1 VKKRKNNSILFL
13 WYLGEKV
20 HYLFIEGK
28 DTGLMVSMKWYDEVE
43 YIRKQAMKNNE
54 FFSASLPM
62 IASEN
67 VLSPLCREMLLTDFH
82 GRYAEGTPGNRYYEG
97 CKYFDL
103 VEEKTVEL
111 GKKLF
116 HCNYADVRPT
126 SGTIANMAVLKAL
139 IKPGE
144 TATVLDT
151 ANGAHISFGKYGA
164 AGVRGINL
172 VSYPFSNEE
181 MNIDVDGA
189 VKLIKQVKPKLA
201 LCGQSVFLFP
211 TPLKPI
217 AEAAH
222 EVGAYVVYDAAHVLG
237 LIAGKKFQDPLRE
250 GADVMNGS
258 THKTLPGPQG
268 GMILSD
274 HKGETDDDKGFLRK
288 LGFGVFPGVTSSYHL
303 HHVAAKGIAFA
314 EHLEFGEAYADQTIK
329 NAKRLAQALFDEGF
343 KVFGEKLGFTKS
355 HQVLV
360 EIGPKKGKEASVV
373 LENAGIVTN
382 MNMIPGDSDPLN
394 PSGLRLGTPEL
405 TRIGMKEND
414 MDQVATFYARALL
427 KKENPKKIKDDVK
440 DFRKDFQ
447 ELHYC
452 FTKGFRGYDYHKLV

>member
-1 VKKRKNNSILFL
+1 MRFVDIDFD
-13 WYLGEKV
+13 V
-20 HYLFIEGK
+20 
-28 DTGLMVSMKWYDEVE
+28 VSMKWYDEAE

-54 FFSASLPM
+54 FFANSLPM

-67 VLSPLCREMLLTDFH
+67 VLSPLCREMLITDFH

-97 CKYFDL
+97 CKFFDL
-103 VEEKTVEL
+103 VEEKSMEL
-111 GKKLF
+111 AKKLF
-116 HCNYADVRPT
+116 RCSYADVRPT

-144 TATVLDT
+144 TAVVLDT
-151 ANGAHISFGKYGA
+151 ANGAHISFGKWGA

-172 VSYPFSNEE
+172 VSFPFDNEE
-181 MNIDVDGA
+181 MNIDVDNA
-189 VKLIKQVKPKLA
+189 VKLIREVKPKLA

-211 TPLKPI
+211 TPLRPI
-217 AEAAH
+217 ADAAH
-222 EVGAYVVYDAAHVLG
+222 EVGAYVIYDAAHVLG

-250 GADVMNGS
+250 GADAMNGS

-274 HKGETDDDKGFLRK
+274 RKGDNEEDKSFLRK
-288 LGFGVFPGVTSSYHL
+288 IGFGVFPGVTSSYHL

-314 EHLEFGEAYADQTIK
+314 EHLEFGEAYAAQTIK
-329 NAKRLAQALFDEGF
+329 NAKRLAESLHKCGF
-343 KVFGEKLGFTKS
+343 KVFGEKLGFTES

-360 EIGPKKGKEASVV
+360 EIGPGKGKEASKK
-373 LENAGIVTN
+373 LEDAGIVTN
-382 MNMIPGDSDPLN
+382 MNMIPGDKDPIN

-405 TRIGMKEND
+405 TRIGMKEKD
-414 MDQVATFYARALL
+414 MEDVAKFYERTLL
-427 KKENPKKIKDDVK
+427 KNENPKKIKEDVK
-440 DFRKDFQ
+440 EFRKDFQ

-452 FTKGFRGYDYHKLV
+452 FKEGFKGYDYQKLI

>member
-1 VKKRKNNSILFL
+1 
-13 WYLGEKV
+13 
-20 HYLFIEGK
+20 
-28 DTGLMVSMKWYDEVE
+28 MKWYDEVE

-54 FFSASLPM
+54 FFAHSLPM

-67 VLSPLCREMLLTDFH
+67 VLSPLCREMLISDFH

-97 CKYFDL
+97 CKFFDL

-111 GKKLF
+111 AKKLF
-116 HCNYADVRPT
+116 SCRYADVRPT
-126 SGTIANMAVLKAL
+126 SGTVANMAVLKAL

-151 ANGAHISFGKYGA
+151 ANGAHI
-164 AGVRGINL
+164 
-172 VSYPFSNEE
+172 PFSNEE
-181 MNIDVDGA
+181 MNIDIDGA

-237 LIAGKKFQDPLRE
+237 LIAGKRFQDPLRE

-268 GMILSD
+268 GMVLSD
-274 HKGETDDDKGFLRK
+274 NEANTDDEKAFFRK

-314 EHLEFGEAYADQTIK
+314 EHLEFGEAYADQIIK
-329 NAKRLAQALFDEGF
+329 NAKQLAQALHEQGF

-360 EIGPKKGKEASVV
+360 EIGPGKGKEASKI
-373 LENAGIVTN
+373 LEDAGIVTN
-382 MNMIPGDSDPLN
+382 MNMIPGDVDPLN

-405 TRIGMKEND
+405 TRIGMKEKE
-414 MDQVATFYARALL
+414 MDDVAIFYARVLL
-427 KKENPKKIKDDVK
+427 KKENPKKIRDDVK
-440 DFRKDFQ
+440 EFRKDFQ
-447 ELHYC
+447 ELCYC
-452 FTKGFRGYDYHKLV
+452 FKEGFRGYDYSKLI